1 MKKESVIFK
10 NLFWIIKEV
19 NAYDRK
25 YILIL
30 IISVIISG
38 IFPPITLLITQKI
51 LNSLQVNGNF
61 TYSKVG

>member
-10 NLFWIIKEV
+10 NLFWIIREV

-38 IFPPITLLITQKI
+38 ISPPITLLITQKI

-61 TYSKVG
+61 TKK

>member
-1 MKKESVIFK
+1 MKKESIIFK

-30 IISVIISG
+30 IISVIISE
-38 IFPPITLLITQKI
+38 ISPPITLLVTQKI

-61 TYSKVG
+61 T

>member
-1 MKKESVIFK
+1 MKKESIIFK

-38 IFPPITLLITQKI
+38 ISSPITLLVTQKI

-61 TYSKVG
+61 T